1 MAQSARTELFPLGVA
16 TGAAFCDRD
25 AERRELKSNILAG
38 THTWLMGIRR
48 YGKTSLVCQVAEEL
62 ARKRK
67 PRVHVEST
75 DLFVVHNIRM
85 LDALLREAVG
95 RLSAQLLPR
104 NRRVLGH
111 LQKVF
116 AAFKPELTL
125 SEAGVSLRLFSA
137 TPGADSILR
146 LLEALDAAA
155 EHYRRRAVLVIDEF
169 QQIAEIDNEH
179 TIEGAIRNV
188 AQRSKA
194 LSFVFLGSERTLL
207 AQMFEDA
214 NRPLYRLC
222 AKMELDRIGAAEY
235 EAFITEA
242 STLRWSRVVSG
253 RALQAIL
260 MLTDRHPY
268 YLNLLCQTLW
278 QRRAPPSEA
287 TVHDQWA
294 QLLQRERHQAH
305 QAMMALANA
314 QRAVLAALAQQ
325 PTDKPT
331 SQRYLGQFGIAG
343 STMLQAIDVLAD
355 KDFIR
360 RDANGVYEVV
370 DPLVKGFLTR

>member
-1 MAQSARTELFPLGVA
+1 MNRPARTDLFPLGIA
-16 TGAAFCDRD
+16 TGAAFCDRS

-67 PRVHVEST
+67 PRVHVESA
-75 DLFVVHNIRM
+75 DLFVVHNVEM

-125 SEAGVSLRLFSA
+125 SDAGVSLKLFSA
-137 TPGADSILR
+137 TPGVDSILR

-155 EHYRRRAVLVIDEF
+155 RHYQRRAVLVIDEF
-169 QQIAEIDNEH
+169 QQIAEIDTAH

-194 LSFVFLGSERTLL
+194 LSFVFLGSERAML

-214 NRPLYRLC
+214 TRPLYRLC
-222 AKMELDRIGAAEY
+222 AKMELKRIAAAQY

-242 STLRWSRVVSG
+242 STLRWSRAISG
-253 RALQAIL
+253 TALQSIL

-268 YLNLLCQTLW
+268 YVNLLCQALW
-278 QRRAPPSEA
+278 QRRTPPSEA
-287 TVHDQWA
+287 AVHEQWA
-294 QLLQRERHQAH
+294 ELLQRERHQAH
-305 QAMMALANA
+305 QAMMALASA
-314 QRAVLAALAQQ
+314 QRAVLAALARQ

-343 STMLQAIDVLAD
+343 STMLQAIDVLTD
-355 KDFIR
+355 KDFVR
-360 RDANGVYEVV
+360 RDANGVYEVI
-370 DPLVKGFLTR
+370 DPLVKGFLNR